1 MSVTINNRSVSDLI
15 LPAAVNYCLLALT
28 GASWLLSAS
37 SIPMIS
43 LLVMAGIY
51 VMAVSWL
58 VMNYLNTRT
67 VVATAATEV
76 QTNAQAKAE
85 CMRIM
90 PSWPALEL
98 MPSVEAQATARS
110 IEITAAIGICPRGF
124 KVGDTSRSRLTKRCL
139 VQFAVQQ

>member
-1 MSVTINNRSVSDLI
+1 
-15 LPAAVNYCLLALT
+15 
-28 GASWLLSAS
+28 
-37 SIPMIS
+37 MIS

-90 PSWPALEL
+90 RLGPLWSLCLQWKPRPLH
-98 MPSVEAQATARS
+98 AR
-110 IEITAAIGICPRGF
+110 
-124 KVGDTSRSRLTKRCL
+124 
-139 VQFAVQQ
+139 